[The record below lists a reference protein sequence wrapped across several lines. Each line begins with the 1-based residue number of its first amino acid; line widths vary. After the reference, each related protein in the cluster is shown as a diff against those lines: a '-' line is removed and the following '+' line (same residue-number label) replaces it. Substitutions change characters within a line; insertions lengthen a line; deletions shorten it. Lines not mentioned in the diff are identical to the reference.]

1 MSRLVYIH
9 YYNHELVIKLTN
21 QLSTS
26 LTIEFVH
33 KFNWQTCLFTV
44 PTIKFELTHS

>member
-9 YYNHELVIKLTN
+9 YYNHELVIKLTY
-21 QLSTS
+21 QLISTS

-33 KFNWQTCLFTV
+33 KFNWRLFTV
-44 PTIKFELTHS
+44 PTIKFELTQS